1 MPIASVASAVDSICP
16 KKIIRDIYRAWKSQY
31 QKNFSVVPSWSK
43 PTMKKKGITNSTDD
57 TIRYGTCKIERTNQ
71 LHYNNKLAICY
82 SSVPLRVCRQLC
94 TPWCRTS
101 YCTSPYK

>member
-57 TIRYGTCKIERTNQ
+57 TIRYGTCASYVEKQISYTITTN
-71 LHYNNKLAICY
+71 
-82 SSVPLRVCRQLC
+82 
-94 TPWCRTS
+94 
-101 YCTSPYK
+101 